1 MHELVV
7 ISSIK
12 WAIRW
17 SERGFPR
24 DPLQA
29 AERQF
34 LIYVRFPNQH
44 KTPFSQVSCHKYKQL
59 QFQMRPDSINF
70 AANFR
75 FGTAFPPFPTNYPQR
90 VGQRELWRRVRS
102 PDLMRWFLGLIVLLC
117 VTRYLIEMW
126 NAFAQV
132 HQGHSVRMNRSLYS
146 DLLVISRQLFYSE
159 LVTIGRQSVELQPI
173 KMSIEMWRGGG
184 VEIN

>member
-117 VTRYLIEMW
+117 VKRYLLEMW
-126 NAFAQV
+126 IFIYLVVKCNC
-132 HQGHSVRMNRSLYS
+132 HQRNVRINNHVSYMIQA
-146 DLLVISRQLFYSE
+146 LVENYPIMIPIAKLRGKLKRGQL
-159 LVTIGRQSVELQPI
+159 
-173 KMSIEMWRGGG
+173 
-184 VEIN
+184 

>member
-117 VTRYLIEMW
+117 VKRYLLEMW
-126 NAFAQV
+126 IFIYLVVKCNY
-132 HQGHSVRMNRSLYS
+132 HQRNVRINNHDSYMIRALVESKSLWYHH
-146 DLLVISRQLFYSE
+146 DTYR
-159 LVTIGRQSVELQPI
+159 
-173 KMSIEMWRGGG
+173 
-184 VEIN
+184 